1 MSKNKLKE
9 KAKQLEP
16 VIRIGKNGLTDS
28 LVNEIKRQLENKKLV
43 KIKLLRPF
51 IQDKDKKMAAK
62 EIAEKTGSVLID
74 SVGFVVVLH
83 KRD

>member
-1 MSKNKLKE
+1 MSKHQLKE

-16 VIRIGKNGLTDS
+16 MIRIGKNGLTDG
-28 LVNEIKRQLENKKLV
+28 VINEIKSQLKSKKLV
-43 KIKLLRPF
+43 KIKLLRHF
-51 IQDKDKKMAAK
+51 IQDKDKKMVAK
-62 EIAEKTGSVLID
+62 EIAEKTDSVLID